1 MIHRQNWLDVRAYLH
16 HIERVKQN
24 DIETVKRVRSH
35 LRHLLEWADETPL
48 TKARSIDPTFQ
59 TYLLT
64 ARADG
69 KNKNLAPTS
78 IVRCL
83 ANARQFFAYARA
95 EWPLRYKPISESWI
109 AMLLPPRHIR
119 SDSRLPVRQY
129 YELGDVLKIAAVSTA
144 TLLEERGKVAVCM
157 GFLSGMRAD
166 ALATLPIYCVD
177 LEARQIDQ
185 LPEAG
190 VRTKNRKA
198 AITYLLNIHKLLDVC
213 KQWDRRVRAL
223 PRESLW
229 YSTLSTDGMKLKA
242 TTKAYAGRN
251 DVIERDVRLIC
262 ERAGVPYQS
271 PHKLRH
277 GHVVHAL
284 KQARNMAELKAIS
297 QNIMHASVV
306 ITDQVYG
313 KLINNNVRDV
323 ISNLGTQAQPSN
335 AALDKAEIMKLIERL
350 EQQLI

>member
-1 MIHRQNWLDVRAYLH
+1 MIRRQNWLDVRAYLH

-24 DIETVKRVRSH
+24 DIETVKRARSH
-35 LRHLLEWADETPL
+35 LRHLLEWADETPFA
-48 TKARSIDPTFQ
+48 KARGIDPTFP

-69 KNKNLAPTS
+69 RDKKLAPAS
-78 IVRCL
+78 IIKCL
-83 ANARQFFAYARA
+83 ANARQFFAYARD

-109 AMLLPPRHIR
+109 SMLLPPRHIR

-129 YELGDVLKIAAVSTA
+129 YELADVLKIAAVSTA

-166 ALATLPIYCVD
+166 ALASLPIYCVH

-198 AITYLLNIHKLLDVC
+198 AITYLLEIPELLEVC
-213 KQWDRRVRAL
+213 KQWDRRVQSL
-223 PRESLW
+223 PKEALW
-229 YSTLSTDGMKLKA
+229 YSTLTSDGMKLTP

-251 DVIERDVRLIC
+251 NVIERDVRLIC

-313 KLINNNVRDV
+313 KLINNNVRDA
-323 ISNLGTQAQPSN
+323 ISKLGTQAQPSSS
-335 AALDKAEIMKLIERL
+335 ALNKAEIIQLIERL
-350 EQQLI
+350 KQQLV

>member
-1 MIHRQNWLDVRAYLH
+1 
-16 HIERVKQN
+16 
-24 DIETVKRVRSH
+24 
-35 LRHLLEWADETPL
+35 
-48 TKARSIDPTFQ
+48 
-59 TYLLT
+59 
-64 ARADG
+64 
-69 KNKNLAPTS
+69 
-78 IVRCL
+78 
-83 ANARQFFAYARA
+83 
-95 EWPLRYKPISESWI
+95 
-109 AMLLPPRHIR
+109 
-119 SDSRLPVRQY
+119 VRQY
-129 YELGDVLKIAAVSTA
+129 YELEDVLTIARVSTE

-166 ALATLPIYCVD
+166 ALATLPIACVD
-177 LEARQIDQ
+177 IDTRTIDQ

-198 AITYLLNIHKLLDVC
+198 AITYLLEIPELLEVC
-213 KQWDRRVRAL
+213 RQWDRRVQTL

-229 YSTLSTDGMKLKA
+229 YSTLTSDGMKLKA
-242 TTKAYAGRN
+242 TSKAYEGRN
-251 DVIERDVRLIC
+251 NVIERDVRLIC

-313 KLINNNVRDV
+313 KLVNNNVRDV
-323 ISNLGTQAQPSN
+323 ISNLGAQTQPLQKG
-335 AALDKAEIMKLIERL
+335 ALDKDEIMQLIERL
-350 EQQLI
+350 KQQLT